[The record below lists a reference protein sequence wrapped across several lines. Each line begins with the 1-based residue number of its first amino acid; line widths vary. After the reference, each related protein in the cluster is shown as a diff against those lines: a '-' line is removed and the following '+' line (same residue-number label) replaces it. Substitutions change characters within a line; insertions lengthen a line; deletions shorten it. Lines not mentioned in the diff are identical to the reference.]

1 MISWSTVNRSV
12 LRHKILEERE
22 KRTEEN
28 QSLIKKSV
36 EEALA
41 KSKAQGKR
49 EAFVVFGSSILCEE
63 ADCGFG
69 ADLSSCHVC
78 SQDQPRSFMVRW
90 YTYQAE
96 RLSRLFKMDMRFQS
110 IASGG
115 GRQRIK
121 GRLTKAQFVISL
133 STLRTFETDRSD
145 DEDMILPPLPPHRP
159 TPSRVSHDKPV
170 KSKACVIC

>member
-1 MISWSTVNRSV
+1 MSWSALDRSV

-22 KRTEEN
+22 ERTYKN
-28 QSLIKKSV
+28 QSLIKKSID
-36 EEALA
+36 EAL
-41 KSKAQGKR
+41 SKAKAKGKR

-63 ADCGFG
+63 ADCGFV

-78 SQDQPRSFMVRW
+78 SQDQRRSFMVKW
-90 YTYQAE
+90 YTYQAD
-96 RLSRLFKMDMRFQS
+96 RLSRLYKLDVRFGS

-121 GRLTKAQFVISL
+121 GRLTKAQFVISI
-133 STLRTFETDRSD
+133 STLRTFETDPPD
-145 DEDMILPPLPPHRP
+145 DEDVVLPPLPPYRP
-159 TPSRVSHDKPV
+159 SHVSPKPV